1 MPFVK
6 ILLLIYF
13 IFFYLNFSYS
23 SENYFLMLK
32 NNKVNVR
39 YGPSFDYPVK
49 FIYKKKF
56 LPVEIIDKKENFR
69 RVIDYKKNSGW
80 IHISQLQKA
89 KSLIVLS
96 EINMFK
102 KSSKFSKPLAKLNQ
116 GRLLLIKKCKKSW
129 CKVQTDEYTGWV
141 EVGNLWGKKV
151 NYLFFENL

>member
-151 NYLFFENL
+151 N